1 MGGDTA
7 HDATPDGSR
16 TSRVRP
22 VAAVRIAST
31 EPWQE
36 TEAEPDGVDADGV
49 GPDGVDAGGVG
60 SDAVSGTGNEGA
72 HAVVQS
78 GDARHVAG
86 PHGSRARAVAVL
98 VVVSFLAVVADI
110 VTKQLVI
117 THLREGEP
125 VRVIGGVLYFDLIR
139 NGGAAFSMGTGVTW
153 VFPAIAIVVVSAIA
167 YLSLRL
173 RSIGWAIALGLVVG
187 GALGNLIDR
196 LFRAPAPFR
205 GEVVDFIS
213 LFSNSGRGF
222 AIFNFADSCLTIGVI
237 LAVLLELTGRHRD
250 GSRART

>member
-1 MGGDTA
+1 MRPVGGDSA
-7 HDATPDGSR
+7 DDATPDDSR
-16 TSRVRP
+16 TSPVRP
-22 VAAVRIAST
+22 AAAVRVGGPGPSRDS
-31 EPWQE
+31 
-36 TEAEPDGVDADGV
+36 EA
-49 GPDGVDAGGVG
+49 GPDGVNAN
-60 SDAVSGTGNEGA
+60 AVSGIGNEGVPD
-72 HAVVQS
+72 VVQPS
-78 GDARHVAG
+78 DGHQAG
-86 PHGSRARAVAVL
+86 PRGSRARAVSVL
-98 VVVSFLAVVADI
+98 VVVSILAVVVDI

-117 THLREGEP
+117 THLREGQP

-139 NGGAAFSMGTGVTW
+139 NRGAAFSMGTGVTW
-153 VFPAIAIVVVSAIA
+153 VFPAIAIVVVGAIA

-173 RSIGWAIALGLVVG
+173 RSVGWAISLGLVVG